1 MEVLQRKT
9 GMPYSGLAV
18 VLFKKVVFQHR
29 R

>member
-18 VLFKKVVFQHR
+18 VLFKKEVLQHR